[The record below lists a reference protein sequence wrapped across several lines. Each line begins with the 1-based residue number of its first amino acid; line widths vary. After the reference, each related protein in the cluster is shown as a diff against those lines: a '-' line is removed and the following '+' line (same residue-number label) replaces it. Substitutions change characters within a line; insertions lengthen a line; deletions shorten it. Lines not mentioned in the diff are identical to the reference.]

1 MIRVLVAD
9 DSDAMREGMVL
20 TLTRLGYEVRGVK
33 GGAEAVAAYARRHAD
48 VVITDLRMVPVD
60 GLTVVRRLRELDA
73 EATVLVVT
81 AHGSVPAAV
90 EAMRAGAI
98 DFVEKPFPPEL
109 LAARVEKAAE
119 IARERRRA
127 RDAHARAAALD
138 EDRARE
144 AGPLGLV
151 GGSDALARVREQVRK
166 VAATDATVL
175 VLGESG
181 TGKELVARAIH
192 EASRRQGRPFVP
204 VSCAAL
210 PEGLLESELFGHEK
224 GSFTGATRRKIGR
237 FELADG
243 GTLFLD
249 EVGELPPAIQVKLL
263 RVLQER
269 RFERVGG
276 EETLEVDVRL
286 VSATHRDL
294 KARAA
299 AGAFREDLYYRL
311 AIVPLTL
318 PPLRDRPGDV
328 AVLAAHFLEKHAGR
342 LGRQLS
348 GFDPEALALLGRY
361 GWPGNVREL
370 ENAVQQAMVFAEG
383 PLVRAHDLPPALR
396 DAPAGLPVPTGER
409 ALPEILDDLERR
421 LVADAYARARG
432 VKAEA
437 ARLLGVK
444 PSALYYKLEKYGIGG
459 AAGPDGSGGD
469 ADRDGSPGGPDGAAG
484 RGSGEGA

>member
-1 MIRVLVAD
+1 VARILIAD

-20 TLTRLGYEVRGVK
+20 TLSRLGHEAAGVK
-33 GGAEAVAAYARRHAD
+33 GGAEAVAAYQKRHAD

-60 GLTVVRRLRELDA
+60 GMEVVRRLRELDP

-81 AHGSVPAAV
+81 AHGSVAAAV

-98 DFVEKPFPPEL
+98 DFVEKPFSPEL

-127 RDAHARAAALD
+127 RDAQARATALD

-151 GGSDALARVREQVRK
+151 GASEIMGKVREQLRK

-181 TGKELVARAIH
+181 TGKELAARALH
-192 EASRRQGRPFVP
+192 DASRRRDGPFVS

-210 PEGLLESELFGHEK
+210 PESLLESELFGHEK
-224 GSFTGATRRKIGR
+224 GAFTGALRRKIGR
-237 FELADG
+237 FELAHG

-249 EVGELPPAIQVKLL
+249 EVGEIPPAVQVKLL

-276 EETLEVDVRL
+276 EETIEVDVRL
-286 VSATHRDL
+286 VSATNRDL
-294 KARAA
+294 RQRVAEGR
-299 AGAFREDLYYRL
+299 FREDLYYRL

-318 PPLRDRPGDV
+318 PPLRGRPGDV
-328 AVLAAHFLEKHAGR
+328 EALAHHFLEKHAARIGR
-342 LGRQLS
+342 SPR
-348 GFDPEALALLGRY
+348 GFSPEALAVLRRHS
-361 GWPGNVREL
+361 WPGNVREL

-383 PLVRAHDLPPALR
+383 ERIQAGELPPALR
-396 DAPAGLPVPTGER
+396 QAPAGLPVPSGDR
-409 ALPEILDDLERR
+409 SLNEILEELERQ
-421 LVADAYARARG
+421 LVTDAFSRARG

-437 ARLLGVK
+437 ARLLGLK
-444 PSALYYKLEKYGIGG
+444 PSALYYKLEKYGIVR
-459 AAGPDGSGGD
+459 P
-469 ADRDGSPGGPDGAAG
+469 
-484 RGSGEGA
+484 GEGGEPEG

>member
-1 MIRVLVAD
+1 MVRVLVAD

-20 TLTRLGYEVRGVK
+20 TLSRLGYQAQGVR
-33 GGAEAVAAYARRHAD
+33 GGAEAIAAYARRHAD
-48 VVITDLRMVPVD
+48 VVITDLRMIPVD
-60 GLTVVRRLRELDA
+60 GMEVVRRLRELDP
-73 EATVLVVT
+73 EATVVVVT

-98 DFVEKPFPPEL
+98 DFVEKPFSPEL

-151 GGSDALARVREQVRK
+151 GASEAMDRVREQVRK

-192 EASRRQGRPFVP
+192 GASRRRDGPFVP

-224 GSFTGATRRKIGR
+224 GAFTGAGRRKIGR

-249 EVGELPPAIQVKLL
+249 EVGELPPAVQVKLL

-269 RFERVGG
+269 CFERVGG
-276 EETLEVDVRL
+276 EETIEVDVRL
-286 VSATHRDL
+286 VSATNRDL
-294 KARAA
+294 RARAA
-299 AGAFREDLYYRL
+299 EGRFREDLYYRL
-311 AIVPLTL
+311 AIVPLSL
-318 PPLRDRPGDV
+318 PPLRERPGDV
-328 AVLAAHFLEKHAGR
+328 GPLALHFLEKHAARIGR
-342 LGRQLS
+342 RLA
-348 GFDPEALALLGRY
+348 GFEAAALEALARY
-361 GWPGNVREL
+361 PWPGNVREL

-383 PLVRAHDLPPALR
+383 ERIRAQELPAALR
-396 DAPAGLPVPTGER
+396 DAPAGLPVPSGDR
-409 ALPEILDDLERR
+409 SLPEILDDLEKQ
-421 LVADAYARARG
+421 LVGSAMSRARG

-437 ARLLGVK
+437 ARLLGIK
-444 PSALYYKLEKYGIGG
+444 PSALYYKLEKFGLGT
-459 AAGPDGSGGD
+459 GGD
-469 ADRDGSPGGPDGAAG
+469 EP
-484 RGSGEGA
+484 